1 MVTYTR
7 LHFLTQGLKQP
18 SYSTYWDQEDIHS
31 YLRVTNLPPLTE
43 LTACFYFEPSHDDPL
58 DALRD
63 NGKGRIQH
71 LISIASPSEFCE
83 FYADHTQ
90 QQSGYKAA
98 EVFMSLTAFRLKY
111 LLD

>member
-1 MVTYTR
+1 MC

-63 NGKGRIQH
+63 NDKGRIQH

-83 FYADHTQ
+83 FYAARTQ
-90 QQSGYKAA
+90 QQSSLKAA
-98 EVFMSLTAFRLKY
+98 KGLRSLTASQLKY
-111 LLD
+111 LLN

>member
-1 MVTYTR
+1 MCFY
-7 LHFLTQGLKQP
+7 FLTQGLKQP

-43 LTACFYFEPSHDDPL
+43 LTACFYFEPSRDDPL

-83 FYADHTQ
+83 VYADHTQ
-90 QQSGYKAA
+90 QQIS
-98 EVFMSLTAFRLKY
+98 
-111 LLD
+111 